1 MTEAVAPSTY
11 EDVPYP
17 GSPYPQ
23 SHPQHLATCAALFGM
38 EPVDIH
44 QARILE
50 LGGGDGSNLIP
61 MATQLP
67 EATFVG
73 VERAARQIESGQQL
87 VKELKLKNITL
98 HRKDILEV
106 DPKLGNF
113 DYIIAHGVYSWVP
126 NDVREKI
133 LSVCKKNL
141 TPNGV
146 AYVSY
151 NTHPGWRMRGMLRDM
166 MMYHTAQ
173 FSEPQAKVQQARALI
188 QFLAESVPTE
198 NNPYG
203 LWLKQELEL
212 MRQWH
217 DNYFFHD
224 SLEVVN
230 EPVYFHQFME
240 SATRQGLQYLG
251 DVDFSMML
259 AGNFDAKIQETLKR
273 VGTTL
278 TAMEQYMDFVRN
290 RMFRRTLL
298 CHEGVELQR
307 NLKPELLHRFHI
319 TSPLRPASEN
329 PDLKSTAP
337 VEFLG
342 SNGKLTSGQPLVKA
356 ALLYLSQQFPASV
369 AFNDLLNQAHVML
382 SSEEVELQHADA
394 LKQAH
399 LIVGDALLKGYAR
412 NLVGLSLYPHG
423 FTMKVSD
430 HPRTTPLIRKQAA
443 KGVVTNLRHEPITL
457 DVVARRVVEHLDG
470 RNDHEALLN
479 LMLESVGSGDLV
491 VREKGEP
498 VHDQEKIRGIMK
510 ERLGA
515 LLASCARSALLL
527 E

>member
-1 MTEAVAPSTY
+1 MTESVTQSTY

-50 LGGGDGSNLIP
+50 LGGADSSNLIP

-106 DPKLGNF
+106 DPKLGTF

-151 NTHPGWRMRGMLRDM
+151 NTYPGWRMRGMLRDM

-217 DNYFFHD
+217 DNYFFHE

-240 SATRQGLQYLG
+240 SATRQGLQYMG
-251 DVDFSMML
+251 DTDFSSML

-278 TAMEQYMDFVRN
+278 IAMEQYMDFVRN
-290 RMFRRTLL
+290 RMFRQTLL
-298 CHEGVELQR
+298 CHEGLELNR
-307 NLKPELLHRFHI
+307 NLTSQQLLGIYI
-319 TSPLRPASEN
+319 TSPLKPSSEN
-329 PDLKSTAP
+329 PDLRSTEP
-337 VEFLG
+337 LEFR
-342 SNGKLTSGQPLVKA
+342 SANGTFTTRQPLIKA
-356 ALLYLSQQFPASV
+356 ALLHLSRLFPAAA
-369 AFNDLLNQAHVML
+369 AFDGLLNQAHSIL
-382 SSEEVELQHADA
+382 SSEDVELQDADA
-394 LKQAH
+394 VKREQVM
-399 LIVGDALLKGYAR
+399 VGDALLLGFAR
-412 NLVGLSLYPHG
+412 NLIGLSLYPHG
-423 FTMKVSD
+423 FTMEVSD

-443 KGVVTNLRHEPITL
+443 TGVVTNLRHEPITL
-457 DVVARRVVEHLDG
+457 DVVARLVVEHLDG
-470 RNDHEALLN
+470 GNDHEALLS

-498 VHDQEKIRGIMK
+498 VQDQEKIRGILK

-515 LLASCARSALLL
+515 LLATCARCALLL